1 MPDSPADPLRR
12 AFPFG
17 SKEQMRH
24 AFGIQKT
31 ERDQRTLDAFL
42 EGLENA
48 PGAAAKKQAQI
59 DWNRRKRRKKTPPAQ
74 TSPRKET
81 T

>member
-1 MPDSPADPLRR
+1 MSEADAFSR
-12 AFPFG
+12 AFGVP
-17 SKEQMRH
+17 
-24 AFGIQKT
+24 KT
-31 ERDQRTLDAFL
+31 DRERRTLDAFL
-42 EGLENA
+42 DGLSNA